1 MEIVSS
7 GDIFNEQKS
16 IVFSVIVIAIPITL
30 ATIYKANKN
39 KTTKQKIKKYYL
51 YYGCG
56 KNRREKKMKK
66 KTEKKVINSI
76 NGEKQIQIII
86 NSTTQKK

>member
-1 MEIVSS
+1 MLNLFS
-7 GDIFNEQKS
+7 G
-16 IVFSVIVIAIPITL
+16 
-30 ATIYKANKN
+30 
-39 KTTKQKIKKYYL
+39 
-51 YYGCG
+51 
-56 KNRREKKMKK
+56 K

>member
-39 KTTKQKIKKYYL
+39 KTTKQKIKKYVLHKFCIWIKKKIAIYF
-51 YYGCG
+51 YYSYVSIYIMDVE
-56 KNRREKKMKK
+56 KIEEKKR
-66 KTEKKVINSI
+66 
-76 NGEKQIQIII
+76 
-86 NSTTQKK
+86 